1 MRWMNRLPI
10 RIWDCFVTTSCSF
23 KMDRKHGKDTEF
35 KWKTKPNSI
44 QFQVVRYFFFV
55 LLSSAFFFIPFECAI
70 FYVLMDFFL
79 FLKLAMNVYVF
90 LCWRFFSVLLWNRVR
105 FILFRWIV
113 FHICFRLSF
122 LFAPIFYYT
131 KFLCTVLMRWKMQG
145 QQRQFTKFRFQLA

>member
-10 RIWDCFVTTSCSF
+10 RIWDCFVTSSCSF

-44 QFQVVRYFFFV
+44 QFQVVRYFFSV
-55 LLSSAFFFIPFECAI
+55 LLSSAFFFIPFELCHILCA
-70 FYVLMDFFL
+70 DG
-79 FLKLAMNVYVF
+79 
-90 LCWRFFSVLLWNRVR
+90 FFSVCETCYERVCVSLLAFFFVLHWNRVR